1 LRRNPFKPD
10 DGAPWCHKCRA
21 HTPCYVYQILQFAG
35 EAVRNEYY
43 CRVCK
48 EQIMR
53 RVGWRVAS
61 TFTCMIAICVGFAV
75 MMVYFLSEGASDQQ
89 DILFY
94 GLPVI
99 AIACWPAVIC
109 GLRLRALRRW
119 KKQYSSKTE
128 EEVDEL
134 GKIYSRSVVP
144 YAGED
149 PEAHDSF

>member
-35 EAVRNEYY
+35 ETVRNEYY

-61 TFTCMIAICVGFAV
+61 TFSCMLAIFMGLAGL
-75 MMVYFLSEGASDQQ
+75 MMYVLSESISEKE
-89 DILFY
+89 DILLY
-94 GLPVI
+94 GLPLL
-99 AIACWPAVIC
+99 AFACWPGVFC

-119 KKQYSSKTE
+119 KKRYSSKTKE
-128 EEVDEL
+128 ELDEL
-134 GKIYSRSVVP
+134 GKIYARSVVP

-149 PEAHDSF
+149 PGADDSF